1 MSLPGR
7 RVYRF
12 SAQLHPDG
20 RADLRSLAP
29 APRKAAWRM
38 IRELQEDPYRAST
51 KQMRNQPEGPRRAV
65 LGNRR
70 MIYSVDLETRTI
82 LIERIDL
89 RTIIYT
95 GRFA

>member
-1 MSLPGR
+1 MSLPSH

-12 SAQLHPDG
+12 SAQLHPDS
-20 RADLRSLAP
+20 RADLRALAP

-38 IRELQEDPYRAST
+38 IRELQEDPYRAGT
-51 KQMRNQPEGPRRAV
+51 KQMHDQPEGTRRAV

-89 RTIIYT
+89 RATIYT

>member
-1 MSLPGR
+1 MTLPGR
-7 RVYRF
+7 RAYRF
-12 SAQLHPDG
+12 SVRLRPDG

-38 IRELQEDPYRAST
+38 IRQLQENPYRAGT
-51 KQMRNQPEGPRRAV
+51 KQMHGQPEGTRRAV

-70 MIYSVDLETRTI
+70 MIYTVDLETRTI

-89 RTIIYT
+89 RATIYT